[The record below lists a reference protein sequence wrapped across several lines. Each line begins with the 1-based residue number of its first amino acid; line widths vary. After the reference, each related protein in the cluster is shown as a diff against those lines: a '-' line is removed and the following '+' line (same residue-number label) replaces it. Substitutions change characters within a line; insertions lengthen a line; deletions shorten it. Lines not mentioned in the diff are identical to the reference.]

1 MTPECRDAV
10 SKISEILLGAGY
22 NIAENTDFR
31 SSCFDIV
38 ARKGLSLLLLKVHKN
53 IDAFRE
59 DAGKELKILS
69 RMLFA
74 SPIVI
79 GNKTR
84 KEAVQDCFVYER
96 QGLPAINTETF
107 ERFITENIFPLVFA
121 KRGGLYVKI
130 DGETLRRERE
140 KREMSFGDLA
150 SSIGVSRRTIY
161 EYERGSM
168 ASTLETALR
177 LEEVLDIPIVVPVNV
192 VSWLVEVEEEIPEQE
207 AEDELEEE
215 VRQTLCELGLKVVL
229 ARKAP
234 FDALTADQKDQQKVV
249 ITGLGY
255 AQEKRIEQRIISV
268 EKVSQV
274 AQKYAM
280 FVIDK
285 DKIKKIST
293 EVPVIPKEELQ
304 AIEEPEELFKMIDA
318 RHGLKTL
325 KN

>member
-1 MTPECRDAV
+1 MTPERRDIV

-22 NIAENTDFR
+22 NVAESTDVR
-31 SSCFDIV
+31 SCCFDIV
-38 ARKGLSLLLLKVHKN
+38 ARKGLSLLLLKVHEN
-53 IDAFRE
+53 IDALKE
-59 DAGKELKILS
+59 DNGKELKILS
-69 RMLFA
+69 RMLSA

-79 GNKTR
+79 GDKTR
-84 KEAVQDCFVYER
+84 KEIVQDCFVYER
-96 QGLPAINTETF
+96 QGLPAINTDTF
-107 ERFITENIFPLVFA
+107 EWFITENIFPLVLA
-121 KRGGLYVKI
+121 RRGGLHVKI
-130 DGETLRRERE
+130 DGERLRSERE

-150 SSIGVSRRTIY
+150 SSVGVSRRTIY

-168 ASTLETALR
+168 DSTLETALR
-177 LEEVLDIPIVVPVNV
+177 LEEVLDIPIAVPVNV
-192 VSWLVEVEEEIPEQE
+192 ISWLVEEEEIPEQE
-207 AEDELEEE
+207 AEDELQEE
-215 VRQTLCELGLKVVL
+215 VRKTLCELGLKVVL

-304 AIEEPEELFKMIDA
+304 AIEEPEDLFKMIDG
-318 RHGLKTL
+318 RHGLRTI